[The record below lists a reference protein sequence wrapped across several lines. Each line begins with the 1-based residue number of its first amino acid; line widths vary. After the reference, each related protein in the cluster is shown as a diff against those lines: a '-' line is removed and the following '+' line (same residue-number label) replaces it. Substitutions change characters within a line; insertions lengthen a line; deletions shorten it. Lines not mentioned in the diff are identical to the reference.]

1 MTLPYK
7 NAAEPK
13 GLNFGLNFDSFKENK
28 TQGMANPQRAF
39 ALHGQAKQTQIG
51 KLGGGFKIEKNGFLE
66 SKDVGKLEHNQA
78 FSWSVWIKTP
88 KKLTGAILSKMDES
102 QKHRGYDIWF
112 EGGKI
117 GMHLVNEFPNNA
129 LKAVTSKPIPLNQW
143 HHLTLS
149 LIHI

>member
-1 MTLPYK
+1 MFTSFETSPL
-7 NAAEPK
+7 ELK
-13 GLNFGLNFDSFKENK
+13 GAVASEEKDSFKENK
-28 TQGMANPQRAF
+28 TQGMANPERVF

-102 QKHRGYDIWF
+102 QKHRGYDIWL
-112 EGGKI
+112 EGGKV
-117 GMHLVNEFPNNA
+117 GMHIVN
-129 LKAVTSKPIPLNQW
+129 AVSYT
-143 HHLTLS
+143 HLTLPTTPYV
-149 LIHI
+149 